1 MADDCGAVADG
12 DAVMAQ
18 SPVTTHQFGGVP
30 DNPQSR
36 IDGKPDSNRSR
47 KPVKVLTAQ
56 VALKGGWSKTKHVVD
71 TMTVSHDNGAKEQ
84 FARVSTS
91 FQWLR
96 CIVTDNQER
105 GRMRFSKVL
114 KVCREKLDAPDA
126 PEPEAAAAA
135 SKAPSGADGDDADP
149 MDALGETDEPPKPKK
164 NQKNKNTSRALDAVR
179 TIQMPQSPGSDTVVS
194 VRFYT
199 QSRKTKPCIW
209 ISVDNLA
216 WLVEYAIAETA
227 SLGVEDCDPTHDPC
241 VANSADSAAAGFR
254 ITWDVAAHA
263 YNAAILQGDHAGTT
277 RSMSPSELGPS
288 RLVIARRSFGASL
301 TMKEA
306 TKAFLAG
313 WCEAVARNAVDEF
326 EQTWSA
332 CGAASPCTATE
343 TETTDSCPTEA
354 DVAIA

>member
-114 KVCREKLDAPDA
+114 KVCREKLDAPDE
-126 PEPEAAAAA
+126 PEPEAVVTA
-135 SKAPSGADGDDADP
+135 SNAPSGADVGDADP
-149 MDALGETDEPPKPKK
+149 MDALAETDQPPKPKK
-164 NQKNKNTSRALDAVR
+164 DQKKKQTSRAMGAVR
-179 TIQMPQSPGSDTVVS
+179 TIQMPQSPGNDTVVG
-194 VRFYT
+194 VRFYV
-199 QSRKTKPCIW
+199 QSRKTKPCLW

-216 WLVEYAIAETA
+216 WFVEYAISETT
-227 SLGVEDCDPTHDPC
+227 SLGVEDCDPIQDPC
-241 VANSADSAAAGFR
+241 VANSAVAEFR
-254 ITWDVAAHA
+254 ITWDFAAHA
-263 YNAAILQGDHAGTT
+263 YNAAILQGDHAGMT

-288 RLVIARRSFGASL
+288 RLVIARRSLGVGL

-306 TKAFLAG
+306 TKAFLAA
-313 WCEAVARNAVDEF
+313 WCEAVKRNAVDEF

-332 CGAASPCTATE
+332 CGAVSSSTATE
-343 TETTDSCPTEA
+343 TDTTDSCPTDA